1 MTFLAWALVVIGCT
15 VLAYRQ
21 GYREGIEVARRMG
34 QLAVEQERSRCRT
47 RIAQKLYGPQLIA
60 RPSAAGKN

>member
-1 MTFLAWALVVIGCT
+1 

-34 QLAVEQERSRCRT
+34 QLAVEQERLRCRELRMTQVFGPKAEKGT
-47 RIAQKLYGPQLIA
+47 RRTVAEC
-60 RPSAAGKN
+60 N